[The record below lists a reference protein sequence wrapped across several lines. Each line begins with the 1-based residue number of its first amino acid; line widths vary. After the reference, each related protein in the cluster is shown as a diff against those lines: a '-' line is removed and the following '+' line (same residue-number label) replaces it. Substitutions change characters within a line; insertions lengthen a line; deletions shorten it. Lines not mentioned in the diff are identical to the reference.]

1 MIPRYTRP
9 EMQQL
14 WSDESRWSLWREIEA
29 LSSESLSKLGIA
41 AATSL
46 PTSTEHRQAG
56 AGDSKD
62 NQVPASLA
70 DAIRGCKIL
79 PDRINTLEAEVKHDV
94 IAFVTSLTEQLGA
107 EGRFVHLGLTSSDIV
122 DTAFAVLLKR
132 AGEKIL
138 VELER
143 FIEALSARASQ
154 ERDTICMGRTHGIH
168 AEPMVFG
175 QKLLSHVAEFKRR
188 RGDLEEAIKRIAFG
202 KLSGPV
208 GTYSGVSPEVE
219 SFVLTSLGLAVEPV
233 ATQVIPRDRH
243 AYFFTAL
250 ALLGASMERFAV
262 ELRHLQRTEV
272 SEIEEGF
279 SAGQKGSSAMPH
291 KKNPISAENL
301 TGLARLLR
309 GYAFTALEN
318 NALWHERDISH
329 SSAER
334 MIGPDATT
342 TAHYMMYRATE
353 LVKNLVVKRERLQG
367 NLEATGGIYAS
378 ASILNALADA
388 GLAREEA
395 YKIVQAHAH
404 AGMQGGPTFRVRVSQ
419 DPRVVQLL
427 GAARLE
433 QLFGLGRFGK
443 YSQQIFERVLGA

>member
-9 EMQQL
+9 EMQHL
-14 WSDESRWSLWREIEA
+14 WSDETRWSLWREIEA
-29 LSSESLSKLGIA
+29 LSSEALAELGLA

-46 PTSTEHRQAG
+46 PIKTGNSGKGDLNLVPSTLP
-56 AGDSKD
+56 
-62 NQVPASLA
+62 N
-70 DAIRGCKIL
+70 AIRGCKIL
-79 PDRINTLEAEVKHDV
+79 PDRINALESEVKHDV

-132 AGEKIL
+132 AGEGIL
-138 VELER
+138 KELDR
-143 FIEALSARASQ
+143 FIAALAERADQ

-188 RGDLEEAIKRIAFG
+188 KGDLEEAIRRIAFG

-208 GTYSGVSPEVE
+208 GTYSGVSPQVE
-219 SFVLTSLGLAVEPV
+219 SYVLTNLGLAVEPV
-233 ATQVIPRDRH
+233 ATQVVPRDRH
-243 AYFFTAL
+243 AFFFTTL

-272 SEIEEGF
+272 SEVEEGF

-329 SSAER
+329 SSTER

-353 LVKNLVVKRERLQG
+353 LVRNLVVNRDRLKA

-388 GLAREEA
+388 GLPREEA

-404 AGMQGGPTFRVRVSQ
+404 AGMQGGETFKVRVSKDAQ
-419 DPRVVQLL
+419 VLALL
-427 GAARLE
+427 GGERLE
-433 QLFGLGRFGK
+433 QLFATERFGK
-443 YSQQIFERVLGA
+443 YSREIFDRVLSEGPA

>member
-14 WSDESRWSLWREIEA
+14 WSDETRWSLWREIEA
-29 LSSESLSKLGIA
+29 LSSEALAKLGLA

-46 PTSTEHRQAG
+46 PSKLDDSGKGDLNHVPSTLP
-56 AGDSKD
+56 
-62 NQVPASLA
+62 N
-70 DAIRGCKIL
+70 AIRGCKIL
-79 PDRINTLEAEVKHDV
+79 PDRINALESEVKHDV

-132 AGEKIL
+132 AGEGIL
-138 VELER
+138 KELDR
-143 FIEALSARASQ
+143 FVAALADRAVQ

-188 RGDLEEAIKRIAFG
+188 KGDLEEAIKRIAFG

-208 GTYSGVSPEVE
+208 GTYSGVSPQVE
-219 SFVLTSLGLAVEPV
+219 SYVLTSLGLAVEPV

-243 AYFFTAL
+243 AFFFTTL
-250 ALLGASMERFAV
+250 ALLGASMERLAV

-272 SEIEEGF
+272 SEVEEGF

-329 SSAER
+329 SSTER

-353 LVKNLVVKRERLQG
+353 LVKNLVVKRERLKC
-367 NLEATGGIYAS
+367 NLEATGGVYAS

-388 GLAREEA
+388 GLPREEA

-404 AGMQGGPTFRVRVSQ
+404 AGMQGGESFKARISQ
-419 DPRVVQLL
+419 DSQVVALL
-427 GAARLE
+427 GSGRLE
-433 QLFGLGRFGK
+433 QLFATERFGK
-443 YSQQIFERVLGA
+443 YSQEIFDRVLGKGPA